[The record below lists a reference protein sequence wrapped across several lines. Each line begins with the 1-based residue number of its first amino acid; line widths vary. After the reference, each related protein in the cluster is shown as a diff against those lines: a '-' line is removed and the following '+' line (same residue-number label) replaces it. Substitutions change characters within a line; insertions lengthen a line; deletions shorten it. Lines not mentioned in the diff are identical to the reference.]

1 MRRHCLIA
9 FSLANFCFF
18 IAWREVLSP
27 QGVAYLY
34 YWKQY
39 PGYAALIALACNV
52 LLLAA
57 IFVAGF
63 YLLRRFGGA
72 LGVKVGQAI
81 FLVVFLRAV
90 NNIRAQFET
99 LSTLHIRS
107 LIGRGGY
114 IAAVSLVLA
123 LITLAIWRKGLTRV
137 ARGVALI
144 LLIWSPFGL
153 LGFAQAT
160 WWAVT
165 YGRATS
171 RERATAAAFKLDN
184 SERPRVV
191 WLIFDEMDQR
201 MAFAARPANLS
212 LPEFDRLRSES
223 LFATNAF
230 PPAGHTSQSIPAL
243 LTGQLLSAV
252 KPSGP
257 GDLLLTNPASGK
269 TVGWSEQADIFS
281 EARASGINTALV
293 GWFHSYCRVIG
304 DRLTSCHWEP
314 GSQILDLTKL
324 SLIKNFKRQDSDLL
338 RLLPFSASL
347 KARLFPSETRNYPA
361 EQLADYFA
369 LMRAAADVVANKS
382 IGLVFIHLPVP
393 HRPYVY
399 DRASAS
405 FSTQELSYLDNL
417 ALADRTLGELRREM
431 EQAGVW
437 ESSTVVVSSDH
448 WWRSDF
454 WRKRPAWTASDQAL
468 KEVQLDHRVP
478 FMIKLPAQQSAS
490 QYDAPF
496 NTVLTHDLI
505 LDVLRGKVSN
515 AGQAAGWLDSHRTIG
530 ESPYQ
535 AYEDAE

>member
-18 IAWREVLSP
+18 VAWREVLSP
-27 QGVAYLY
+27 QGVSYLY
-34 YWKQY
+34 YWKEY
-39 PGYAALIALACNV
+39 PGYAALMALVCNV

-72 LGVKVGQAI
+72 TGERVGQAI

-90 NNIRAQFET
+90 NNIRTQFES
-99 LSTLHIRS
+99 LSTLHIRL

-114 IAAVSLVLA
+114 IVAVFLVLA
-123 LITLAIWRKGLTRV
+123 LITFAIWRYGLRRV

-160 WWAVT
+160 WWAVK

-171 RERATAAAFKLDN
+171 RERATAPAFKLDN
-184 SERPRVV
+184 SGRPRVV

-201 MAFAARPANLS
+201 LAFSARPENLG

-243 LTGQLLSAV
+243 LTGQLISAV
-252 KPSGP
+252 KPIGP
-257 GDLLLTNPASGK
+257 GNLLLTIPASGK
-269 TVGWSEQADIFS
+269 TVGWSAQSDIFS
-281 EARASGINTALV
+281 EARASGINAALV
-293 GWFHSYCRVIG
+293 GWFHPYCRVIG
-304 DRLTSCHWEP
+304 DRLTTCHWEP
-314 GSQILDLTKL
+314 GSQTLDLTKL
-324 SLIKNFKRQDSDLL
+324 SLIKNFRRQDGDLL
-338 RLLPFSASL
+338 RLLPFSTPL
-347 KARLFPSETRNYPA
+347 KARLFPPETRNFPA

-369 LMRAAADVVANKS
+369 LMQAAAGVVVNKN

-393 HRPYVY
+393 HRPYIY
-399 DRASAS
+399 DRSRMS
-405 FSTQELSYLDNL
+405 FSTPELSYLDNL
-417 ALADRTLGELRREM
+417 ALADRALGELRREM

-448 WWRSDF
+448 WWRSDYWRGRIF
-454 WRKRPAWTASDQAL
+454 WTEFDQAL
-468 KEVQLDHRVP
+468 EVTLDRRVP
-478 FMIKLPAQQSAS
+478 FMIKLPAQKTTSN
-490 QYDAPF
+490 YDAPF

-505 LDVLRGKVSN
+505 MDVLSGKVSN
-515 AGQAAGWLDSHRTIG
+515 ASQAAGWLDSHRTIG

-535 AYEDAE
+535 GYEDAE